1 MSQVIELN
9 TKYLSIVWFLGS
21 QIGLMRGGKL
31 LAEESPAR
39 LLELF
44 HTDTLEEVFLILSK
58 NQEEGRINRALEA
71 ANNPDHNAN
80 RVIDNAS
87 STTSVATFDI
97 GYSSKEVCGL
107 FLTCKL
113 LKLIFFRS

>member
-1 MSQVIELN
+1 
-9 TKYLSIVWFLGS
+9 
-21 QIGLMRGGKL
+21 MRGGKL

-71 ANNPDHNAN
+71 ANTPDHNAN

-97 GYSSKEVCGL
+97 AYSSKEVCGL